1 MIDSRTSKNP
11 KGDVSVYEPLLNTI
25 TVNFVFSG
33 KDRTVLLHM
42 VEKSCLISMVF
53 FSVHDCI
60 YGCSWH
66 KQTNLNPKLFSK
78 SLA

>member
-25 TVNFVFSG
+25 TVNFVFNG

-53 FSVHDCI
+53 F
-60 YGCSWH
+60 
-66 KQTNLNPKLFSK
+66 FSP
-78 SLA
+78 

>member
-42 VEKSCLISMVF
+42 VEKSCLISMFFCFFF
-53 FSVHDCI
+53 FS
-60 YGCSWH
+60 
-66 KQTNLNPKLFSK
+66 P
-78 SLA
+78 